1 MKGLQKKTACGLL
14 CMGVCA
20 AILGGC
26 GEKNGPGKEA
36 GQTDMGISSLSTEQE
51 AASDEAYNA
60 AAAKLLFWYE
70 DPSYRDFFEDAAR
83 RFYDRTNI
91 KVVTECRDTLD
102 YIGDIYDKTM
112 QDDVFPDGY
121 LIAGDN
127 LEEAYLYGLVS
138 VNEKGLSDTGAARPA
153 IAASSYE
160 GKILGYPLAFRTSL
174 FVYQNGYFQTPP
186 DSVQAIIDYARENE
200 PGENVEYLLEW
211 DVNDAFFD
219 FPFISN
225 SVTFDKTESEVMEVR
240 YDEEMYQKDL
250 DFFEEILGAF
260 SVDAGTVSTESI
272 LDNFL
277 AGRTL
282 CALLDTDSLKRLEGY
297 DYSVIQIPRLNE
309 ELAARPCAITDL
321 LVVNE
326 FSENK
331 EDAAQFASF
340 VTVEMAGGLYEKTG
354 HYSVI
359 MHETPDAVEKTAFDA
374 YESAVPVPDS
384 QDAKDFWVSL
394 EETILQYFE
403 GK

>member
-1 MKGLQKKTACGLL
+1 MEGLQKKIAYGLFCAGACMAVL
-14 CMGVCA
+14 C
-20 AILGGC
+20 GC
-26 GEKNGPGKEA
+26 GENGGRGDQA
-36 GQTDMGISSLSTEQE
+36 DMRPSSLSAEE
-51 AASDEAYNA
+51 AAASEEAYHA
-60 AAAKLLFWYE
+60 ASAELLFWYE
-70 DPSYRDFFEDAAR
+70 DASYRDFFEDAAR
-83 RFYDRTNI
+83 RFYDRTRI
-91 KVVTECRDTLD
+91 KVVAECRDTID

-112 QDDVFPDGY
+112 QDDAFPDGY

-138 VNEKGLSDTGAARPA
+138 VNEEELSGTGAAEA
-153 IAASSYE
+153 AVAAASYD
-160 GKILGYPLAFRTSL
+160 GKALGYPLAFRTSL

-186 DSVQAIIDYARENE
+186 DSIQAIIDYARENE

-225 SVTFDKTESEVMEVR
+225 SVTFDKTQPEVMEVR

-250 DFFEEILGAF
+250 DFFEEILGSF

-282 CALLDTDSLKRLEGY
+282 CALIDTDSLKYLEGY

-309 ELAARPCAITDL
+309 ELSARPCAITDL

-326 FSENK
+326 FSEHK
-331 EDAAQFASF
+331 EEAADFASF
-340 VTVEMAGGLYEKTG
+340 VTVEMAGELYEKTG

-359 MHETPDAVEKTAFDA
+359 MRETPDAVEKTAFDA
-374 YESAVPVPDS
+374 YGSAVPVPDS